1 MTLIAL
7 IITLFY
13 VVLIGSFVLGFDK
26 VEEFQLKDIPAK
38 TKFTII
44 VPFRNEAEHLPL
56 LLKSILGLNYPK
68 ERFEFIFVD
77 DESSDNSVKL
87 IEKFLGEFH
96 NGSRIINNNRQTNAP
111 KKDAIST
118 AMAQAKHEWIMA
130 TDADCILPKYW
141 LDTFDCFIQ
150 SHDVNYIVAPVTYT
164 KVHSFFERFQILD
177 FLSLQGATIG
187 GFGIK
192 RPFLCNGANL
202 AYRTSLFNTLKG
214 FEGNTNIASGD
225 DIFLLEKAMKKEP
238 QHVCYL
244 KNLHATVST
253 IPEPDLKGLIS
264 QRLRWAAKTSSYSN
278 LFGKLTGILVLFMNA
293 LIICLIMITAAGIV
307 HPKILA
313 YTFLIKFGIDFLL
326 LFKTVRF
333 FNQEHYLLSYFLSS
347 ILYPFFSVFVAFA
360 SIFRGYEWK
369 GRTFRT

>member
-56 LLKSILGLNYPK
+56 LLKSISELNYPK

-87 IEKFLGEFH
+87 IEKFLGKFH

-118 AMAQAKHEWIMA
+118 ALAIANYEWIVT

-164 KVHSFFERFQILD
+164 KVHSFFERFQVLD

-253 IPEPDLKGLIS
+253 IPETNFKNLVS

-293 LIICLIMITAAGIV
+293 LIICLIMITAVGIV
-307 HPKILA
+307 PPKVLI
-313 YTFLIKFGIDFLL
+313 YTFLIKFGLDFLL

-333 FNQEHYLLSYFLSS
+333 FNQEHYLLSYFFAS